1 MGAYKYMRE
10 TYQKELK
17 ERGSLLKDKIFKW
30 RRELVVTKV
39 ERPSNLI
46 RARTLGYK
54 AKEGYVIARVRIG
67 KGRRRR
73 QTPSGGRKPA
83 HAYLIVQPGTSLRG
97 QAEQKANRKYTNL
110 EVLNSY
116 LVGEDG
122 NYKFFEVIL
131 VDTARLGLKMN
142 KRRAYRG
149 LTSVGKKSRGYR
161 AKGNRTPRRRS
172 KKKERKL
179 SLGKKGRP
187 GTVKPSSKKK
197 ESKAKK

>member
-17 ERGSLLKDKIFKW
+17 ERGELLKSKIFKW
-30 RRELVVTKV
+30 RREPVVNKI
-39 ERPSNLI
+39 EKPSNLI

-54 AKEGYVIARVRIG
+54 AKQGYVIVRVRIG

-73 QTPSGGRKPA
+73 PTPSGGRKPA

-97 QAEQKANRKYTNL
+97 QAEQRANRKYMNL

-122 NYKFFEVIL
+122 NYKFFEIVL
-131 VDTARLGLKMN
+131 VDPEKTGLKLN
-142 KRRAYRG
+142 KRRTFRG
-149 LTSVGKKSRGYR
+149 LSSSGKKNRGYM
-161 AKGNRTPRRRS
+161 AKGTDRPRRRS
-172 KKKERKL
+172 KKKERRI
-179 SLGKKGRP
+179 SLGKKGQK
-187 GTVKPSSKKK
+187 GTVKPSGKK
-197 ESKAKK
+197 EAPKAKK